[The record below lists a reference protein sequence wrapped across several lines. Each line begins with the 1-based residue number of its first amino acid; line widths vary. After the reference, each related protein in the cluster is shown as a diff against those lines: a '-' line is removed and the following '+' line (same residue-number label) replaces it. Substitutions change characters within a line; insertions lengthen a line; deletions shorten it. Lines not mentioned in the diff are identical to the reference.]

1 MESQVPHHPH
11 LEDSVQLLVQNYSWS
26 ISNKAIMEPWFISI
40 TYKVKK
46 ELFDFGWAGYS
57 YLCLHILDY
66 LLEGEDMK
74 QMGEE

>member
-1 MESQVPHHPH
+1 
-11 LEDSVQLLVQNYSWS
+11 
-26 ISNKAIMEPWFISI
+26 MEPWFISI